1 MKEKEIKMKD
11 EMTVGFLFPL
21 SYTDISPAID

>member
-1 MKEKEIKMKD
+1 MKEEEIKMKD